1 MKIVSAASAF
11 PKRYYPQTAEEVGRN
26 AICPAIA
33 KAGIIAGSDY
43 DLPGAEIV
51 ATRSTFYPH
60 THDVT
65 GGDTSETGFRS
76 ALSPDVPKVARER
89 LAADIR
95 GFLADHGLSRSD
107 IGSWIIHTG
116 GPKVL
121 AAVPE
126 ALGVDRRVLA
136 AMGLGF
142 CCR

>member
-11 PKRYYPQTAEEVGRN
+11 PKRYYPQTAEEMGPN
-26 AICPAIA
+26 AIGPAIA

-43 DLPGAEIV
+43 DLPGVEIV

-89 LAADIR
+89 LGVDQRA
-95 GFLADHGLSRSD
+95 
-107 IGSWIIHTG
+107 
-116 GPKVL
+116 L
-121 AAVPE
+121 AAWGW
-126 ALGVDRRVLA
+126 ASARRRSFFA
-136 AMGLGF
+136 
-142 CCR
+142 RKPR